1 MKWCRVSVEGRLA
14 YGILE
19 GDEVVPVEGSPFG
32 TYTATRSRYPLSGVE
47 MLVPVVPGNFYA
59 AGVNYR
65 AHIEWARTH
74 HGLAVPVPERPDI
87 GYRSANALIPTGASI
102 VIPADSPGPVEYEA
116 ELVAVV
122 GKKAKGL
129 SEDEALGCIL
139 GYTLGNDVS
148 ERSWQRS
155 DRTLWRA
162 KNTDT
167 FKPMGPVIAT
177 DLDPMKQRL
186 VIRLNGKV
194 VSEYDTGGMIF
205 GIRQYVARMTRYL
218 TLYPG
223 DVIWFGTDGA
233 TEPALTPGDVVEIE
247 DREIG
252 VLRNPVT
259 RERVEPT

>member
-1 MKWCRVSVEGRLA
+1 MKWCRVSVEGRA
-14 YGILE
+14 VYGIQE
-19 GDEVVPVEGSPFG
+19 GNEVVPVEGSPFEN
-32 TYTATRSRYPLSGVE
+32 YTVTRARYPLSRVE
-47 MLVPVVPGNFYA
+47 LLTPVVPGNFYA

-65 AHIEWARTH
+65 AHLEWARAH
-74 HGLAVPVPERPDI
+74 HNITVRVPDQADI
-87 GYRSANALIPTGASI
+87 GYRSVNALVPGGASI
-102 VIPADSPGPVEYEA
+102 VIPGDSPGPVEYEG

-122 GKKAKGL
+122 GKRAKHL
-129 SEDEALGCIL
+129 AEDEALGCIL

-148 ERSWQRS
+148 ERSWQRT

-177 DLDPMKQRL
+177 DLDPMKQRI
-186 VIRLNGKV
+186 VIRINGKV
-194 VSEYDTGGMIF
+194 VSEYDTAAMVF
-205 GIRQYVARMTRYL
+205 SVQQYISRMTRYL

-252 VLRNPVT
+252 VLRNPVM
-259 RERVEPT
+259 RES

>member
-1 MKWCRVSVEGRLA
+1 MKWCRVSIERRPV

-19 GDEVVPVEGSPFG
+19 GDEVVPVEGSPFEN
-32 TYTATRSRYPLSGVE
+32 YAPARSRYPISGVE
-47 MLVPVVPGNFYA
+47 LLLPVVPGNFYA
-59 AGVNYR
+59 AGVNYH
-65 AHIEWARTH
+65 AHIEWARARRN
-74 HGLAVPVPERPDI
+74 LAVRAPEQPDI
-87 GYRSANALIPTGASI
+87 GYRSVNALVPTGAEI
-102 VIPADSPGPVEYEA
+102 VIPGDSPGPVEYEG

-122 GKKAKGL
+122 GKKAKHL
-129 SEDEALGCIL
+129 SEDEALRCIL

-148 ERSWQRS
+148 ERSWQKT

-177 DLDPMKQRL
+177 DLDPMKQRI
-186 VIRLNGKV
+186 VVRINGKV
-194 VSEYDTGGMIF
+194 VNQYDTAGMIF
-205 GIRQYVARMTRYL
+205 GVRQYISRMTRYL

-233 TEPALTPGDVVEIE
+233 TEPALTPGDIVEIE

-259 RERVEPT
+259 RER